1 MKVKLLFLVF
11 VLYACGTK
19 TVSEEKSYDRIT
31 MTTYENKY
39 DENNRLSEVQ
49 LTRTSHHRYEEDSE
63 TIDLIDDKSTYY
75 YTYINNEEFTVRR
88 KSKRSG
94 NIKIMRYAPQREEV
108 LTLNAQGDTIDY
120 LLQKYYDKSKLKL
133 VYVRNIN
140 NDYVL
145 HEDNDYEEKNEYD
158 GNGNLTKRVQY
169 YFDIGKKRTT
179 YFFRGLSYEEAKKRI
194 PRTDEDYDIV
204 CDIEK
209 MAGDTLIRKCI
220 KNGIVSSINKT
231 IVDEK
236 GKKEFIFDADM
247 KFTGSFTEFKSD
259 SFDIHVD
266 HIVLDD
272 CTDIDSTYYKNGKEV
287 RCVYLSDTSKR
298 IVLSKYDKWGNMVE
312 RVEKTKYFY
321 SQDGEELINE
331 MLQVVRENEKKKES
345 RKRLKISK

>member
-1 MKVKLLFLVF
+1 M
-11 VLYACGTK
+11 
-19 TVSEEKSYDRIT
+19 
-31 MTTYENKY
+31 
-39 DENNRLSEVQ
+39 
-49 LTRTSHHRYEEDSE
+49 
-63 TIDLIDDKSTYY
+63 
-75 YTYINNEEFTVRR
+75 
-88 KSKRSG
+88 
-94 NIKIMRYAPQREEV
+94 

-259 SFDIHVD
+259 GFDIHVD
-266 HIVLDD
+266 RIVLDD
-272 CTDIDSTYYKNGKEV
+272 CTDVDSTYYKNGKEV

>member
-1 MKVKLLFLVF
+1 MKIKLLLLVT

-19 TVSEEKSYDRIT
+19 TVSEEETYDRIT
-31 MTTYENKY
+31 VTTYENKY
-39 DENNRLSEVQ
+39 DEKNRLSEVQ
-49 LTRTSHHRYEEDSE
+49 WTRTSRMYEKDAE
-63 TIDLIDDKSTYY
+63 TMEVTENKSTDY
-75 YTYINNEEFTVRR
+75 YTYTNNEKFTVER
-88 KSKRSG
+88 KSKTSG
-94 NIKIMRYAPQREEV
+94 NIEMMRYAPQSEES
-108 LTLNAQGDTIDY
+108 LTLNAQGDTVDY
-120 LLQKYYDKSKLKL
+120 SLRKYYDKRKRKP

-145 HEDNDYEEKNEYD
+145 LEDNDYEEKNEYD
-158 GNGNLTKRVQY
+158 GGGNLRKSVQC
-169 YFDIGKKRTT
+169 YFDTGKKRTT

-247 KFTGSFTEFKSD
+247 KFTGSFTELKSD
-259 SFDIHVD
+259 GFDIHVD
-266 HIVLDD
+266 CIGSDF
-272 CTDIDSTYYKNGKEV
+272 IDSTYYKNGKEV

-312 RVEKTKYFY
+312 RVEKTKYF
-321 SQDGEELINE
+321 DTRNEEDLINE
-331 MLQVVRENEKKKES
+331 MLQVVKENEKKKEN
-345 RKRLKISK
+345 RKRLKIK